1 MIVPPSHLPAM
12 PTRPPT
18 PGAQLSTFLSRF
30 PPETGG
36 FAKGCLTRL
45 RSALPGSYQI
55 VYDYAHAVVVAF
67 GATDRGYEAVVTLWV
82 TPDEVRLYFD
92 KSLPDPKGL
101 LKGTGGKVRS
111 VSVGAASDL
120 GRGAIAALIKAAKAK
135 SGATFRRGRPITI
148 IIKSGAKQ
156 RKAKAGRA

>member
-1 MIVPPSHLPAM
+1 MIVPPSHTPAM

-18 PGAQLSTFLSRF
+18 PAAQLATFLSRF
-30 PPETGG
+30 PPETVA
-36 FAKGCLTRL
+36 FAKGCLRRL
-45 RSALPGSYQI
+45 RGAFPGSHQI
-55 VYDYAHAVVVAF
+55 VYDYEHAVVVAF

-92 KSLPDPKGL
+92 KSLPDPEGL

-111 VSVGAASDL
+111 VSVESASDL
-120 GRGAIAALIKAAKAK
+120 GRRGIAALIKGAKAR

-148 IIKSGAKQ
+148 IIKSGMKQ